1 MNHLTSTCIADD
13 YIVCV
18 HAGNQFLPFA
28 FRDSILVTLLLHY
41 LTSSHKSEV
50 TSASTCL
57 HYLFDIVPQGV
68 VATTCSEERTM
79 LRQRQQPPTSSST
92 PIQSELHPSKEGVK
106 LPWYQYP
113 LNLILARTLRF
124 LGKFGYYLHNKR
136 YKPNG
141 IPVTRI
147 KKVKMRDGYE
157 VILHIYEPSP
167 PPSTTSH
174 RSQSISSSRSELRP
188 CVINFHG
195 GGFTIG
201 SGTDDSRWAH
211 WCTRTS
217 GPSTTG
223 YTTEASRT
231 SNSINTTT
239 EAGNE
244 RGLGAI
250 YISIEYRLS
259 PEYPH
264 PTPVDDCIDS
274 TLYIIKHA
282 KEFGIDK
289 DKVFLSGFSAGGSLA
304 VTTALA
310 FISSSPLDSSHTS
323 LPNSNTTTTTTTTTK
338 TQNQIAGVIAFY
350 PVLDFN
356 TPRSIKRQ
364 RALAYAN
371 SNSNSNSRGKV
382 TPLPGWMTRM
392 FDTSYLPPQ
401 LSLDRMDPMISPG
414 LAPSCKLETFPNLH
428 LILCGADVLANEG
441 REFGERLRN
450 GEREVVVRTVPGA
463 RHGWDK
469 PPLPLQSSVG
479 EEYDAAIESMIRWC
493 Q

>member
-1 MNHLTSTCIADD
+1 MS
-13 YIVCV
+13 
-18 HAGNQFLPFA
+18 
-28 FRDSILVTLLLHY
+28 
-41 LTSSHKSEV
+41 
-50 TSASTCL
+50 
-57 HYLFDIVPQGV
+57 
-68 VATTCSEERTM
+68 
-79 LRQRQQPPTSSST
+79 LRQRQPPTSSST
-92 PIQSELHPSKEGVK
+92 PPQSEPHPSTERVK
-106 LPWYQYP
+106 LPWYRP
-113 LNLILARTLRF
+113 TLNLILARTLRF

-157 VILHIYEPSP
+157 VILHIYEPSLS
-167 PPSTTSH
+167 STSLSSTS
-174 RSQSISSSRSELRP
+174 RSLRSTSSSSSELRP

-217 GPSTTG
+217 TSGATTQHTSG
-223 YTTEASRT
+223 ASEPNEAST
-231 SNSINTTT
+231 
-239 EAGNE
+239 AGTNE
-244 RGLGAI
+244 EKGLGALS
-250 YISIEYRLS
+250 ISVEYRLS

-264 PTPVDDCIDS
+264 PTPVNDCIDS
-274 TLYIIKHA
+274 TLYIINHA
-282 KEFGIDK
+282 KEFGIDVRQ
-289 DKVFLSGFSAGGSLA
+289 VFLSGFSAGGSLA

-310 FISSSPLDSSHTS
+310 VSPSSPLDSSHIS
-323 LPNSNTTTTTTTTTK
+323 LPNSTTTTTTK
-338 TQNQIAGVIAFY
+338 KKDQIAGVIAFY

-364 RALAYAN
+364 RALVYAN
-371 SNSNSNSRGKV
+371 STSNSNSRGKV

-441 REFGERLRN
+441 REFGERLQS
-450 GEREVVVRTVPGA
+450 GDGGREVVVRTVPGA

>member
-1 MNHLTSTCIADD
+1 MS
-13 YIVCV
+13 
-18 HAGNQFLPFA
+18 
-28 FRDSILVTLLLHY
+28 
-41 LTSSHKSEV
+41 
-50 TSASTCL
+50 
-57 HYLFDIVPQGV
+57 
-68 VATTCSEERTM
+68 

-92 PIQSELHPSKEGVK
+92 PTQSKPHRSKEGVK
-106 LPWYQYP
+106 LPWYRP
-113 LNLILARTLRF
+113 TLNLILARTLRF

-141 IPVTRI
+141 IPVTRTM
-147 KKVKMRDGYE
+147 KVRMRDGHDI
-157 VILHIYEPSP
+157 VLHIYEPSP
-167 PPSTTSH
+167 SSASH
-174 RSQSISSSRSELRP
+174 SREAIPISRSELRP

-217 GPSTTG
+217 RAGTQTSGAITTNDSVHD
-223 YTTEASRT
+223 T
-231 SNSINTTT
+231 N
-239 EAGNE
+239 EAGSNTRE
-244 RGLGAI
+244 DKGLGAI
-250 YISIEYRLS
+250 FISIEYRLS

-264 PTPVDDCIDS
+264 ATPVNDCIDS
-274 TLYIIKHA
+274 TLYIINNA
-282 KEFGIDK
+282 EEFGIDRN
-289 DKVFLSGFSAGGSLA
+289 KVFLSGFSAGGSLA

-310 FISSSPLDSSHTS
+310 LSPSSPLDSSHTS
-323 LPNSNTTTTTTTTTK
+323 LPNSTTTTTTTK
-338 TQNQIAGVIAFY
+338 QNQIAGVIAFY

-364 RALAYAN
+364 QALVYAN
-371 SNSNSNSRGKV
+371 SNTNSNGGKV

-392 FDTSYLPPQ
+392 FDTSYLPPH

>member
-1 MNHLTSTCIADD
+1 MS
-13 YIVCV
+13 
-18 HAGNQFLPFA
+18 
-28 FRDSILVTLLLHY
+28 
-41 LTSSHKSEV
+41 
-50 TSASTCL
+50 
-57 HYLFDIVPQGV
+57 
-68 VATTCSEERTM
+68 
-79 LRQRQQPPTSSST
+79 LRQRQQAPTSSST
-92 PIQSELHPSKEGVK
+92 PPQSEPHPPTERVTV
-106 LPWYQYP
+106 PWYRP
-113 LNLILARTLRF
+113 TLNLILARTLRF

-147 KKVKMRDGYE
+147 MKVKMRDGYE

-167 PPSTTSH
+167 SSAWHSREATP
-174 RSQSISSSRSELRP
+174 SSRSGLRP

-217 GPSTTG
+217 GDSTTRDTSKAS
-223 YTTEASRT
+223 TTSKPIEPRK
-231 SNSINTTT
+231 
-239 EAGNE
+239 GDK
-244 RGLGAI
+244 RGLEAI
-250 YISIEYRLS
+250 FISVEYRLS

-282 KEFGIDK
+282 EEFGIDVRQ
-289 DKVFLSGFSAGGSLA
+289 VFLSGFSAGGSLA

-310 FISSSPLDSSHTS
+310 FISSSPLDSSHTP
-323 LPNSNTTTTTTTTTK
+323 LPNSTTTTTTK
-338 TQNQIAGVIAFY
+338 KKDQIAGVIAFY

-364 RALAYAN
+364 QALAYAN
-371 SNSNSNSRGKV
+371 SNSNSKPNSGGKV

>member
-1 MNHLTSTCIADD
+1 
-13 YIVCV
+13 
-18 HAGNQFLPFA
+18 
-28 FRDSILVTLLLHY
+28 
-41 LTSSHKSEV
+41 
-50 TSASTCL
+50 
-57 HYLFDIVPQGV
+57 
-68 VATTCSEERTM
+68 M
-79 LRQRQQPPTSSST
+79 LRQRQQPPISSST
-92 PIQSELHPSKEGVK
+92 PTQSEPHSLATAERAK

-124 LGKFGYYLHNKR
+124 LGKFGYYLHDKR

-141 IPVTRI
+141 IPVTRNM
-147 KKVKMRDGYE
+147 KVKMRDGHE
-157 VILHIYEPSP
+157 VILHIYEPSS
-167 PPSTTSH
+167 PPSTTSS
-174 RSQSISSSRSELRP
+174 RSHSIPSSRSSLRP

-217 GPSTTG
+217 RAGTQTSGAITTNDSVHD
-223 YTTEASRT
+223 T
-231 SNSINTTT
+231 N
-239 EAGNE
+239 EAGSNTRE
-244 RGLGAI
+244 DKGLGAI
-250 YISIEYRLS
+250 FISIEYRLS

-264 PTPVDDCIDS
+264 PTPVNDCIDS
-274 TLYIIKHA
+274 TLYIINHA
-282 KEFGIDK
+282 EEFGIDK
-289 DKVFLSGFSAGGSLA
+289 EQVYLSGFSAGGSLA

-310 FISSSPLDSSHTS
+310 LTPSFPLLSATTSSS
-323 LPNSNTTTTTTTTTK
+323 TTTTTTK
-338 TQNQIAGVIAFY
+338 DTKSDSKNPIAGVIAFY
-350 PVLDFN
+350 PVLDCH

-364 RALAYAN
+364 RARTYAN
-371 SNSNSNSRGKV
+371 STSNFGGKV

-414 LAPSCKLETFPNLH
+414 LAPSFELETFPNLH

-450 GEREVVVRTVPGA
+450 GKREVVVRTVPGA

-469 PPLPLQSSVG
+469 PPLPLQGSVG
-479 EEYDAAIESMIRWC
+479 EEYDAAIESMMRWS

>member
-1 MNHLTSTCIADD
+1 
-13 YIVCV
+13 VCV
-18 HAGNQFLPFA
+18 PRIN
-28 FRDSILVTLLLHY
+28 SLLLHLVFHSRHY
-41 LTSSHKSEV
+41 VVALPYVKSRVRSHQRVNSSSLAIRHCAVRSR
-50 TSASTCL
+50 
-57 HYLFDIVPQGV
+57 V
-68 VATTCSEERTM
+68 VATTCSGERTM
-79 LRQRQQPPTSSST
+79 SLRQRQQPPTTSST
-92 PIQSELHPSKEGVK
+92 PTQSEPHSLATAERVK
-106 LPWYQYP
+106 RPWYRP
-113 LNLILARTLRF
+113 TLNLILARTLRF

-141 IPVTRI
+141 IPVTRTM
-147 KKVKMRDGYE
+147 KVRMRDGHDI
-157 VILHIYEPSP
+157 VLHIYEPTP
-167 PPSTTSH
+167 PTPPTRQPISGPTQTTS
-174 RSQSISSSRSELRP
+174 SSLRP

-223 YTTEASRT
+223 HTSEASGT
-231 SNSINTTT
+231 KGTNGPSGTTT
-239 EAGNE
+239 EGIA
-244 RGLGAI
+244 LAAI

-264 PTPVDDCIDS
+264 PTPVNDCIDS
-274 TLYIIKHA
+274 TLYIINHA
-282 KEFGIDK
+282 EEFGIDVRQ
-289 DKVFLSGFSAGGSLA
+289 VFLSGFSAGGSLA

-310 FISSSPLDSSHTS
+310 LSPSSPLDSSHIS
-323 LPNSNTTTTTTTTTK
+323 LPNSTTTTTIK
-338 TQNQIAGVIAFY
+338 KKNQIAGVIAFY

-364 RALAYAN
+364 RARTYAN
-371 SNSNSNSRGKV
+371 SNSNPDSGGKV

-414 LAPSCKLETFPNLH
+414 LAPDLRGFPNIH

-441 REFGERLRN
+441 REFGERLRKREREES
-450 GEREVVVRTVPGA
+450 GDGSEGREVVIRTVPGA

-479 EEYDAAIESMIRWC
+479 EEYDAAIESMMRWS